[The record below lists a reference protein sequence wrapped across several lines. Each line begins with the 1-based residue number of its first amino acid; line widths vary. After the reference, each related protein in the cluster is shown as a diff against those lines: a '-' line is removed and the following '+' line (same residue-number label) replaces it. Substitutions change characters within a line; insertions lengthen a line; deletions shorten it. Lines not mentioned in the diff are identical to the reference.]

1 MNLGKNVA
9 STKVVPIYLDG
20 IYIIF
25 DSIYFIREDFGD
37 SMIDHLPDIISWG
50 RVLMDTLEPDINKLS
65 FLLIYTTN
73 FQTNHGQRSSL

>member
-37 SMIDHLPDIISWG
+37 SMIDPSA
-50 RVLMDTLEPDINKLS
+50 
-65 FLLIYTTN
+65 
-73 FQTNHGQRSSL
+73 